1 MRTTPAG
8 RCWIGESQRGAT
20 CIVACLFASQR
31 TQGTRLD
38 TGRHRPPACLRL
50 HAPAGSKF
58 MRWSRFLGGVVG
70 SGRVGGRR
78 CLTLVAV
85 PTRAGRKGPRMAHVG
100 GLRKEAFA
108 QTSHPQFGL
117 ASSLFTFCA
126 KRDATPPAHVAP
138 PSRPRNER
146 TRMDRRRD
154 DSPLGRHSDLL
165 RDCPGRLLPGCGTG
179 VPPRVALLAGAR
191 GEEER
196 GKLQRLRESETWD
209 GGYGRTVVT
218 VAQLEHLRQSGHGGH
233 GGTNRAHFRHLSQTA
248 CSALPSIHRWP
259 RR

>member
-1 MRTTPAG
+1 MKGILPVLIARSNASFRVVRWIARRGVLRPRDNVHVPWGGRDRVAGSSSVGGSSNPWSQLPVPRAGRKGHAVTGGSTVGLSCGAPAAAGSEVHADANHPAG

-85 PTRAGRKGPRMAHVG
+85 PTRAGRKGPRMAHV
-100 GLRKEAFA
+100 
-108 QTSHPQFGL
+108 
-117 ASSLFTFCA
+117 
-126 KRDATPPAHVAP
+126 
-138 PSRPRNER
+138 
-146 TRMDRRRD
+146 
-154 DSPLGRHSDLL
+154 
-165 RDCPGRLLPGCGTG
+165 
-179 VPPRVALLAGAR
+179 
-191 GEEER
+191 
-196 GKLQRLRESETWD
+196 
-209 GGYGRTVVT
+209 
-218 VAQLEHLRQSGHGGH
+218 
-233 GGTNRAHFRHLSQTA
+233 
-248 CSALPSIHRWP
+248 
-259 RR
+259 